1 VALPRRRLAASPPS
15 RMGEGWVGV
24 EATSGNL
31 VENGR

>member
-1 VALPRRRLAASPPS
+1 MAMPCRRLAASPPS
-15 RMGEGWVGV
+15 RMGEGRVGV